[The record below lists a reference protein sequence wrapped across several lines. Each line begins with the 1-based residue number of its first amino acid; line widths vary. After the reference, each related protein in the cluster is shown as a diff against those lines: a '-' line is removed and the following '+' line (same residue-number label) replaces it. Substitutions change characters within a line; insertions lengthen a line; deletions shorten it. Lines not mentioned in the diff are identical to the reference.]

1 MALNNLK
8 VVFLILSF
16 CLILNKD
23 IQIKNYEEIL
33 IYKGETFN
41 FTYQYEQSIVS
52 NSGYYFYFKFNVSD
66 NFQLIIN
73 PEGETETKM
82 TISSN
87 KYWYDYYVSSNTKK
101 KYSFQILNTQTSDVR
116 MSFIDSSKEIDL
128 NLEKFIDLDFNTE
141 KIYNNAP
148 NPLIFN
154 IYVTHNNKLYFKAK
168 SGTFTGSDSLLY
180 YCVIDEI
187 DQCSFIPLKSLIF
200 EKGKKYKIQLNSY
213 KYEKNTL
220 FYMFNYFTLVKEVE
234 LGFISYNEAI
244 NEKYFIV
251 KLEENGPIYIYGADY
266 EYSQITEGEKQNLPD
281 NLDIL
286 SFKNSYNEIEC
297 FYKDKDYLIFK
308 KKINSNSK
316 VFFYLFQNYINVEMS
331 SIKPSGTFEIE
342 KEKYGL
348 VKISHDEKYFIKSSN
363 KNMGLIN
370 SSFDTKNLKSSIYI
384 ENGGDKFIYINPTK
398 KKSSFSYGDYH
409 EDELVT
415 FDLISDERLK
425 NYLSKYDSDSIFKRK
440 IIFDY
445 NQDFWT
451 QYYLDIQEEYYL
463 YVKRYY
469 GFSNVYKYNKELN
482 QMTDYNEFSTRVESF
497 YNSLDYKLIN
507 NELLIIS
514 GYQLFTLTMN
524 YNSLL
529 DFYIQK
535 VDDSNQ
541 IKINQELYPASSFIK
556 LLNEKK
562 EYFLKFT
569 ADHLILLDKK
579 FINATVTFTDSKGKT
594 FILNN
599 KKRIIDDL
607 TGDNIKVIST
617 QKALIHFYKRMP
629 NYSNKGAIIFDKSQ
643 KNKIMKLTITNVK
656 NHKYYACKRF
666 LF

>member
-41 FTYQYEQSIVS
+41 FTYQYEQSIFPD
-52 NSGYYFYFKFNVSD
+52 SGNYFYFKFNVSD
-66 NFQLIIN
+66 NCHLIIK

-87 KYWYDYYVSSNTKK
+87 KYWYNYYVSSNTKK
-101 KYSFQILNTQTSDVR
+101 KYSFQILNKQTSDVR

-154 IYVTHNNKLYFKAK
+154 IDVTHNNKLYFKAK
-168 SGTFTGSDSLLY
+168 SGTFIGSDSLLY
-180 YCVIDEI
+180 YCVKDEI

-220 FYMFNYFTLVKEVE
+220 FYMFHYFKLVKEVE
-234 LGFISYNEAI
+234 LGFISDNEAI
-244 NEKYFIV
+244 NETYFIV
-251 KLEENGPIYIYGADY
+251 KLEKNGPIYIYGADY
-266 EYSQITEGEKQNLPD
+266 EYSQITESEKQNLPD
-281 NLDIL
+281 NLD
-286 SFKNSYNEIEC
+286 SFTFKKSYNEIES
-297 FYKDKDYLIFK
+297 FYKHKDYLIF

-331 SIKPSGTFEIE
+331 SFKSSGTFEIE

-348 VKISHDEKYFIKSSN
+348 VKISHNEKYFIKSSN

-384 ENGGDKFIYINPTK
+384 EKGGDKFIYINPTK
-398 KKSSFSYGDYH
+398 TSSSFSYGN
-409 EDELVT
+409 EDRLVT
-415 FDLISDERLK
+415 FTLISDERLK

-440 IIFDY
+440 IIFDF
-445 NQDFWT
+445 NQDFKT
-451 QYYLDIQEEYYL
+451 QYYTDIQEEYYL
-463 YVKRYY
+463 YIKKYY

-514 GYQLFTLTMN
+514 GYQLYTLTMY

-541 IKINQELYPASSFIK
+541 IKINQ
-556 LLNEKK
+556 
-562 EYFLKFT
+562 KF
-569 ADHLILLDKK
+569 H
-579 FINATVTFTDSKGKT
+579 
-594 FILNN
+594 
-599 KKRIIDDL
+599 
-607 TGDNIKVIST
+607 
-617 QKALIHFYKRMP
+617 
-629 NYSNKGAIIFDKSQ
+629 
-643 KNKIMKLTITNVK
+643 
-656 NHKYYACKRF
+656 
-666 LF
+666 